1 MYQGIRNVSLS
12 EIFAY
17 ILNELS
23 HNPYFSIEQMTE
35 LVRAAIE
42 NESKLQDACL
52 LEDQDFFIDDVS
64 ILGKTFAVIFTLKKS
79 YMLAEMIELR

>member
-64 ILGKTFAVIFTLKKS
+64 ILGKTFAVIFTMKKS
-79 YMLAEMIELR
+79 YMLAEMMELR